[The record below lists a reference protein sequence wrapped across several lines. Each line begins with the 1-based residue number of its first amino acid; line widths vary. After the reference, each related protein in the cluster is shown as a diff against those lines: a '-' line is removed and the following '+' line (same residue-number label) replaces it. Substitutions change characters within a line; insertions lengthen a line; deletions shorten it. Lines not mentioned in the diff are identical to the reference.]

1 MGYNGHWTFEQHCS
15 SVRGGCKIFFSAFLW
30 WLVGLTVLSKC
41 GMCTCRTQVSLQS
54 TMIYSSSPLPPP
66 TSLTYLLRHFIIY
79 GIIKRKQP

>member
-54 TMIYSSSPLPPP
+54 TMIYSSVMTIASI
-66 TSLTYLLRHFIIY
+66 LLRHFIIY